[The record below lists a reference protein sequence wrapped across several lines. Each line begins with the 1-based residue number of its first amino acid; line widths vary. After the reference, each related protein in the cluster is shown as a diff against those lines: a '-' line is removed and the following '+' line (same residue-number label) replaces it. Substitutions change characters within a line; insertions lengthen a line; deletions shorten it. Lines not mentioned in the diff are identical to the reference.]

1 MPLKTNPFLHH
12 RPNPLTQHPLLNNY
26 NPTCTH
32 REKKKKKKP
41 TTQFT
46 SLSIMTSQ
54 VYFRE
59 WIYHHLQQGKELGL
73 HIVEEKDASI
83 LKKLIAYDGAQ

>member
-1 MPLKTNPFLHH
+1 
-12 RPNPLTQHPLLNNY
+12 
-26 NPTCTH
+26 
-32 REKKKKKKP
+32 
-41 TTQFT
+41 
-46 SLSIMTSQ
+46 MTSQ

-59 WIYHHLQQGKELGL
+59 LIYHHLQQGKELGL